1 MTIIMADGQ
10 PPGPVTDLATAAA
23 VRSAAGTRRRL
34 QALAVMGHSTAELAA
49 RMEMPAGVV
58 RRLQRGNR
66 ATVPAAIANAAVA
79 LYDQLWDVRGTSHPA
94 VRAMAERH
102 GWVPP
107 LGWDDDNEAGH
118 GIDDQAAVAAD
129 WKPRRHTRPLADR
142 IEDFAEVLADGYTP
156 KQAAWRLGI
165 PRSTLHK
172 LQSQTRLRVTA

>member
-1 MTIIMADGQ
+1 MTIIMSDGQ
-10 PPGPVTDLATAAA
+10 PPGPVMDLAAADLAAA

-49 RMEMPAGVV
+49 RMDVPSGVV

-66 ATVPAAIANAAVA
+66 AKVPAAIANATAL
-79 LYDQLWDVRGTSHPA
+79 LYDQLWDVRGTSHHT

-118 GIDDQAAVAAD
+118 GIDAPAAVPAD
-129 WKPRRHTRPLADR
+129 WKPR
-142 IEDFAEVLADGYTP
+142 
-156 KQAAWRLGI
+156 LGI
-165 PRSTLHK
+165 TRGTLQK
-172 LQSQTRLRVTA
+172 IQSRARMQVTA